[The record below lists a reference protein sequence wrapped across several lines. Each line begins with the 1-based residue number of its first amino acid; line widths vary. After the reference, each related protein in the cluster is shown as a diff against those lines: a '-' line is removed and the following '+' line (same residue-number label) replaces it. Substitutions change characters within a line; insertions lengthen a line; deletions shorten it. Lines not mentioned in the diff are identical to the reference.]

1 MIRQFFKT
9 NGFHGNFSNQHKNT
23 KIKKKPVFC
32 TKNLSRKIIELLS
45 KINQLNDHYSF
56 CSRDNSEFILF
67 NGTRRFGV
75 FYFSPLILAKHGH
88 FQTPRK
94 NFIYTKI
101 DPWLSQIPIYIYL
114 WNEMFL
120 PTRVTTISVEFHR
133 FQKKYKIR
141 NASKNIFRSLS
152 FCPILGPRFWITKHE
167 WLLE

>member
-32 TKNLSRKIIELLS
+32 TKNLSRKTIELLS

-75 FYFSPLILAKHGH
+75 FYFSPLTLAKHGH

-133 FQKKYKIR
+133 FQKKVQNQKCFKKHLQITFFLSYPWSKILD
-141 NASKNIFRSLS
+141 N
-152 FCPILGPRFWITKHE
+152 
-167 WLLE
+167 

>member
-1 MIRQFFKT
+1 METFPI
-9 NGFHGNFSNQHKNT
+9 NI
-23 KIKKKPVFC
+23 KIPRSKRTLVFC

-133 FQKKYKIR
+133 FQKKVQNQKCFKKHLQITLFLSYPWSKILD
-141 NASKNIFRSLS
+141 N
-152 FCPILGPRFWITKHE
+152 
-167 WLLE
+167 